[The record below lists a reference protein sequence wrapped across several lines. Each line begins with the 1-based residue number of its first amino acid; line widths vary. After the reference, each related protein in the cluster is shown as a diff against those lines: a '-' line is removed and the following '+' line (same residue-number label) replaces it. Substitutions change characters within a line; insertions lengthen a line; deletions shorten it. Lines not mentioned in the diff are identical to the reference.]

1 MGAGHYRTVPLPDDV
16 VTQLRVWKAK
26 AGNTPYVFLDL
37 KRLAAISSRIER
49 GTWRHNEPPISS
61 PHGPFRTMQK
71 RARELVARRRGVV
84 VDEINWRLGTPHD
97 RRDTYIMRLANNG
110 VPLHVASRIAGHSD
124 IKITEKFY
132 LQASHEDDDRILA
145 ALATGNHGAVQGTN
159 REQMASGA
167 A

>member
-1 MGAGHYRTVPLPDDV
+1 M
-16 VTQLRVWKAK
+16 
-26 AGNTPYVFLDL
+26 
-37 KRLAAISSRIER
+37 
-49 GTWRHNEPPISS
+49 
-61 PHGPFRTMQK
+61 
-71 RARELVARRRGVV
+71 

-97 RRDTYIMRLANNG
+97 LRDTYIMRLANNG

-132 LQASHEDDDRILA
+132 LQACREDDDRILA
-145 ALATGNHGAVQGTN
+145 ALTTGNHEAVQGTN